1 MDKVFLTNVY
11 IVKVAS
17 LFEVN
22 LISAGVAEKEGL
34 DTFLSCFANIGHS
47 ESRNCC
53 GNRSALLIFKFFQ
66 NSISLAS
73 ICSKYL
79 KDMRHWR

>member
-1 MDKVFLTNVY
+1 MDNVFLTNVF

-34 DTFLSCFANIGHS
+34 GTFLSCFENIGHS
-47 ESRNCC
+47 ESGSWC
-53 GNRSALLIFKFFQ
+53 GNPSALLIFKFFQ
-66 NSISLAS
+66 NSINLAS
-73 ICSKYL
+73 IWTKYL
-79 KDMRHWR
+79 KDL